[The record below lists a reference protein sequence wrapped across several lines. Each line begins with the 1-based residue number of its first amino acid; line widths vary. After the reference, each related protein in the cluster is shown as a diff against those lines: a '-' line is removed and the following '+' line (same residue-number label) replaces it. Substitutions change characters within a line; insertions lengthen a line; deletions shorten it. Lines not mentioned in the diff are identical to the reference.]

1 VNDWLAPA
9 LTEAERV
16 KRASDELDNEA
27 DQEAGSSAPRKF
39 HPGEKAFHLLR
50 LLKEHY
56 LFLCFLHEFGKHYRQ
71 LVKFYQHTS
80 VPIAHLLYYEILIFQ
95 QHLFNLCLRF
105 KEDEIEEQMGEAEAP
120 AAGEARPK
128 RISNAPR
135 KHDLEK
141 VDRKLYCTCQKM
153 YDYDNEDNNDTMIEC
168 GSGDMCTNEI
178 KWFHIGCVGF
188 LKKNLNKLEYLC
200 ASCIKRRNR
209 GPNLPPGETRTVRPP
224 LAPWRAFA
232 NDVKLP
238 SAQDLKGQFWSQLF
252 RTRIRENARLEVR
265 PLDSVSWA
273 EYPSVSKCIQ
283 SHPNV
288 KEENVRAL
296 MQFVLR
302 FVCSLNTRLSHKND
316 MLTPEAL
323 TLFDPRAKAKE
334 RNAAMRSEYLN
345 HLLTRSGVAENA
357 SRDIRSG
364 CVVWYTNP
372 PAFNEIDT
380 PVSACALII

>member
-1 VNDWLAPA
+1 MAP
-9 LTEAERV
+9 
-16 KRASDELDNEA
+16 
-27 DQEAGSSAPRKF
+27 G
-39 HPGEKAFHLLR
+39 
-50 LLKEHY
+50 
-56 LFLCFLHEFGKHYRQ
+56 
-71 LVKFYQHTS
+71 
-80 VPIAHLLYYEILIFQ
+80 I
-95 QHLFNLCLRF
+95 
-105 KEDEIEEQMGEAEAP
+105 
-120 AAGEARPK
+120 
-128 RISNAPR
+128 
-135 KHDLEK
+135 
-141 VDRKLYCTCQKM
+141 
-153 YDYDNEDNNDTMIEC
+153 
-168 GSGDMCTNEI
+168 CTNEI

-252 RTRIRENARLEVR
+252 RTRIRETARLEVR

-380 PVSACALII
+380 PVSACALIIILIINATAHTVCKYYVKYWFLRCCCTLGVFGRVAMP